1 VACTCTAPLLCCTNR
16 RQVGNRP
23 NSLMCCD
30 VPRLCSYNSWSGSL
44 DLILPQPPYTSKR
57 AGWVGFGATVALLVG
72 GMAIGPIADRFAFFH
87 RRLRLLIILVLLLG
101 LVAMTWATLSLPV
114 LGKVPCKRTVLSWLP
129 CRVLSCVLSRPW
141 LWACRAH
148 VPEHCAPPLQDMSLC
163 CRVKL
168 SALPRLWR
176 SLGCAWALSTHCSTS
191 LVLSSPSLH
200 PNLCLLGLFLL
211 SVAAVVALSYPSAYT
226 QVTPHDRWRSRVR
239 SVRVPPCV
247 SQANNVW
254 ALVFLFA
261 LPAIGARTIN
271 VVFLCGMAATTL
283 LTVCVREEYRR
294 QDREARVHTAEGPGM
309 DGDEILKIAAGTPQ
323 LSSSQTPTSVA
334 SVDTPLLP

>member
-1 VACTCTAPLLCCTNR
+1 MLPSQAVSTATAVAIIGLCLGAVNPLFYELGVELTFPAPEL
-16 RQVGNRP
+16 VSSGFV
-23 NSLMCCD
+23 SL
-30 VPRLCSYNSWSGSL
+30 VR
-44 DLILPQPPYTSKR
+44 
-57 AGWVGFGATVALLVG
+57 
-72 GMAIGPIADRFAFFH
+72 
-87 RRLRLLIILVLLLG
+87 
-101 LVAMTWATLSLPV
+101 
-114 LGKVPCKRTVLSWLP
+114 
-129 CRVLSCVLSRPW
+129 
-141 LWACRAH
+141 
-148 VPEHCAPPLQDMSLC
+148 C
-163 CRVKL
+163 CRCRFVVSVCVHPSDTTRPL
-168 SALPRLWR
+168 AFACPFR
-176 SLGCAWALSTHCSTS
+176 SCA
-191 LVLSSPSLH
+191 
-200 PNLCLLGLFLL
+200 
-211 SVAAVVALSYPSAYT
+211 
-226 QVTPHDRWRSRVR
+226 
-239 SVRVPPCV
+239 PCV